1 MSVFN
6 FNLKLIHTKTRYN
19 YIDWPKNDKLTKNGS
34 DGQKDSFPRFA
45 FSSEDIYRFFVVICP
60 RVITFAFL
68 CLVLQRAMDVTNTSF
83 FLFHLFSKYFAG
95 TFLNDHHVAQNV
107 LNIIII
113 ITIQN
118 SQFWSSFYNSQV
130 FCSHWVECFLALADI
145 YLWGSSWW

>member
-1 MSVFN
+1 MV
-6 FNLKLIHTKTRYN
+6 KTK
-19 YIDWPKNDKLTKNGS
+19 KNV
-34 DGQKDSFPRFA
+34 QKDSFSFFA
-45 FSSEDIYRFFVVICP
+45 FFSEDIYRFVVVICP
-60 RVITFAFL
+60 KVITFTFL
-68 CLVLQRAMDVTNTSF
+68 CLVLQRAMRGDVTNTSF

-145 YLWGSSWW
+145 YLWGAVDDKVKILYSRFLILESRF

>member
-1 MSVFN
+1 M
-6 FNLKLIHTKTRYN
+6 I
-19 YIDWPKNDKLTKNGS
+19 KLTKNGQNKKK
-34 DGQKDSFPRFA
+34 GQKDSFPLFA
-45 FSSEDIYRFFVVICP
+45 FFSEDIYRFVVVICP

-68 CLVLQRAMDVTNTSF
+68 CLVLQRAVGGYVTNTSC

-130 FCSHWVECFLALADI
+130 FCSHWLECFLALADI
-145 YLWGSSWW
+145 FFRGAVDDKVKVPDSRI